1 MNKVYKQQVG
11 LLLKIIPTLAEIDN
25 FAIHGG
31 TAINLYILDLPRYSV
46 DIDVTY
52 IPIASREESFEGIH
66 KGLSDLKEKI
76 KSVVQ
81 DIAITEKPNKIYC
94 SQKGVMVKIEVSGT
108 KRGLIEPYEIR
119 TLCERAENEF
129 ETTNE
134 AKIVSFSQVYGG
146 KISAALS
153 RQHPRDLFDVKLMFE
168 KTDDFQQIKKG
179 FFYSLLGSNR
189 PILESL
195 SPNRIDQ
202 RETMIRQFDG
212 MTNIPF
218 SYNDY
223 EETREKLIH
232 FVNSNL
238 TKQDKSFL
246 LSFESGKDLGMFTD
260 HQEYLKFPA
269 VQWKLQNIANLKE
282 RNPMKIKDNMQ
293 KLEMFLSEWTPQKV
307 QQPDTSHQNRWKRG
321 L

>member
-1 MNKVYKQQVG
+1 M
-11 LLLKIIPTLAEIDN
+11 AEIDN

-31 TAINLYILDLPRYSV
+31 TAINLYMLDLPRYSV

-52 IPIASREESFEGIH
+52 IPIAPREESFEGIH

-76 KSVVQ
+76 KSVVP
-81 DIAITEKPNKIYC
+81 DITIAEKPNKIYC

-129 ETTNE
+129 ETTNK
-134 AKIVSFSQVYGG
+134 AKVVSFSQLYGG
-146 KISAALS
+146 KMAAALS

-179 FFYSLLGSNR
+179 FFYSLLGSDR

-195 SPNRIDQ
+195 LPNRIDQ

-223 EETREKLIH
+223 EETREKLIQ
-232 FVNSNL
+232 FVNANL
-238 TKQDKSFL
+238 TQQDKSFL
-246 LSFESGKDLGMFTD
+246 LSFEGGKNLSMFAD
-260 HQEYLKFPA
+260 YQEYLKFPA
-269 VQWKLQNIANLKE
+269 VQWKLQNITQLQE
-282 RNPMKIKDNMQ
+282 RNPMKIKDNIR
-293 KLEMFLSEWTPQKV
+293 KFEDFLQVNGE
-307 QQPDTSHQNRWKRG
+307 
-321 L
+321 